1 MAKFQLHI
9 LKTYGVTA
17 LQSSNNRTINLY
29 SKYRGNKL
37 QAFTKMAVMHK
48 PIEVRSYNFH
58 HCTHHEQ
65 GNGLL
70 GKFFLYLSFFTAC
83 KGEIREEKLIPYYR
97 FDVT

>member
-1 MAKFQLHI
+1 VYLLAKLQLHI
-9 LKTYGVTA
+9 LITTELQHYKVATTEQSICTA
-17 LQSSNNRTINLY
+17 
-29 SKYRGNKL
+29 NKL
-37 QAFTKMAVMHK
+37 QALTKKTVEAYK
-48 PIEVRSYNFH
+48 PIEVQSNNFH

-83 KGEIREEKLIPYYR
+83 KSEIHEQKSIAYNH